1 MENKKVSLYA
11 VILILGIPFIYAI
24 YLYPTLP
31 ETIPIH
37 FNIKGEADGWGS
49 RDSLF
54 LGPAIIAFAGLFT
67 YFILANIKKIDPK
80 RSQQTDDLFYQNMGV
95 LTNLFLTCISL
106 VILYITAHP
115 GFPIEKALFPLLG
128 VSFAILGWFF
138 PKFSQNYVAG
148 FKLPWTLE
156 NENNWNE
163 THKMAGKVWLICGS
177 LQVIAGLSLS
187 AIPSFIIFFA
197 NVIVMVLVPTIFSY
211 RMFKNGNKLP

>member
-106 VILYITAHP
+106 VFYI
-115 GFPIEKALFPLLG
+115 
-128 VSFAILGWFF
+128 
-138 PKFSQNYVAG
+138 
-148 FKLPWTLE
+148 
-156 NENNWNE
+156 
-163 THKMAGKVWLICGS
+163 
-177 LQVIAGLSLS
+177 
-187 AIPSFIIFFA
+187 
-197 NVIVMVLVPTIFSY
+197 
-211 RMFKNGNKLP
+211 